1 MRIIMFFAA
10 AVVMI
15 SSQVH
20 AGGDPVAGKAKV
32 GKCVACHGKDGV
44 SKNPDAPNLAG
55 QVETY
60 LVRSFMAY
68 KTGERTNPMM
78 TVMAKTVEQPDID
91 NLAAYY
97 ASIKIT
103 VEKPQ

>member
-1 MRIIMFFAA
+1 MRQFITVAA
-10 AVVMI
+10 ALAL
-15 SSQVH
+15 SCSQSF
-20 AGGDPVAGKAKV
+20 AGGDPVAGKAKI
-32 GKCVACHGKDGV
+32 GKCVTCHGKDGV
-44 SKNPDAPNLAG
+44 SKNPEAPNLAG

-60 LVRSFMAY
+60 LVRSFLAY
-68 KTGERTNPMM
+68 KNGERKNPMM